1 MALKYV
7 LAMVDHGSKAWL
19 TMALK
24 YVLAMVD
31 HGSKAWLTM
40 VKHGSKWWSTMVIL
54 DFCQTMVEHGQ
65 PLLTMVLWPWL

>member
-40 VKHGSKWWSTMVIL
+40 AKHGSK
-54 DFCQTMVEHGQ
+54 
-65 PLLTMVLWPWL
+65 